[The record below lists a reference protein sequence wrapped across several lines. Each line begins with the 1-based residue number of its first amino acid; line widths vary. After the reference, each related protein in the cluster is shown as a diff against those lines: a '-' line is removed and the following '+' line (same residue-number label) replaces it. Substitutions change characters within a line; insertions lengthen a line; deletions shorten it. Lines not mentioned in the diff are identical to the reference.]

1 MLFKEGVGAERTRFL
16 KNTPGINAYGRRS
29 PCIDV
34 ASVSPTVYTGGHGS
48 SQTPSD
54 PSPTS
59 GLTSTTA
66 QANSC
71 PVHDGD
77 WKLVELSDGSKS
89 YVK

>member
-1 MLFKEGVGAERTRFL
+1 MYRSFVSSVNLFVRA
-16 KNTPGINAYGRRS
+16 
-29 PCIDV
+29 
-34 ASVSPTVYTGGHGS
+34 GGHDS
-48 SQTPSD
+48 SQIPSD
-54 PSPTS
+54 TSPTS

-77 WKLVELSDGSKS
+77 WTLVEISDGSKS